1 MLTTQHVLHQQT
13 YKLSTDGKRIVA
25 DDTGVIQKTRD
36 EESVELLKKIAEMEI
51 EDFPSEI
58 IEEIK
63 NTWETWN
70 SPRLSPDSLHTVAG
84 GGRRWR
90 PVAAR

>member
-1 MLTTQHVLHQQT
+1 M
-13 YKLSTDGKRIVA
+13 IVA

-36 EESVELLKKIAEMEI
+36 EESVELLKKIADVEI

-70 SPRLSPDSLHTVAG
+70 SPILSPDSLHLDEIEVINLDNIQEG
-84 GGRRWR
+84 
-90 PVAAR
+90 